1 MIEAKV
7 KYDFKENIYEIEK
20 YLKEND
26 LDSIELKK
34 VNKLLFKLKNID
46 TIIENIDEELIS
58 DDISNDYNS
67 FNSYCNNFLQGN
79 SSYISSMLTT
89 SDSIMK
95 SLLKYI
101 DFNMILN
108 NKSNIKNYI
117 RNYKYEITKQSS
129 NLENEVSDIL
139 SYIKKQKDNIENENT
154 ELNNKIKEVND
165 KLDNLNNNQ
174 IDLKHN
180 VDKFIDESKRNI
192 DEIITTEKNSID
204 ELKDNSKKE
213 LMENFNTLSE
223 EYKSKFDELLR
234 IIDEKDK
241 KISKLIGI
249 VGEKARI
256 GEYKKNADMSHKE
269 RIVWQAITII
279 LFLIA
284 FGLMLYVT
292 ITSKDNNKFTVF
304 KYIVSAIL
312 MGAATYTA
320 KQASNSRKDEVYY
333 RKQELELASIDVYLE
348 NMEPENREEIKKT
361 LSIKMFGQAQN
372 TYTNKYDDKKG
383 FSADDVIKIIESLK
397 NKIQ

>member
-1 MIEAKV
+1 MIETKV

-20 YLKEND
+20 YLKVND
-26 LDSIELKK
+26 LDSIEFKK

-46 TIIENIDEELIS
+46 TMVENIDEELIS
-58 DDISNDYNS
+58 DDIGNDYNN
-67 FNSYCNNFLQGN
+67 FNSYCNDFLQGN
-79 SSYISSMLTT
+79 SDYISNMLTT
-89 SDSIMK
+89 SDSIIK

-139 SYIKKQKDNIENENT
+139 GYIKQQKDNIEKENT

-165 KLDNLNNNQ
+165 KLDSLNNNQ

-180 VDKFIDESKRNI
+180 VDNFIDESKRNI

-213 LMENFNTLSE
+213 LMDNFNTLSE
-223 EYKSKFDELLR
+223 EYKSKFEELLR
-234 IIDEKDK
+234 IIAEKDK

-256 GEYKKNADMSHKE
+256 GEYKKNADMSHNE
-269 RIVWQAITII
+269 RIVWQVITII

-292 ITSKDNNKFTVF
+292 ITSKDYNKFTIF

-383 FSADDVIKIIESLK
+383 FSVDDVIKIIESLK
-397 NKIQ
+397 NKMQ

>member
-1 MIEAKV
+1 MIETKV

-20 YLKEND
+20 YLKVND
-26 LDSIELKK
+26 LDSIEFKK

-46 TIIENIDEELIS
+46 TMVENIDEELIS
-58 DDISNDYNS
+58 DDIGNDYNN
-67 FNSYCNNFLQGN
+67 FNSYCNDFLQGN
-79 SSYISSMLTT
+79 SDYISNMLTT
-89 SDSIMK
+89 SDSIIK

-139 SYIKKQKDNIENENT
+139 GYIKQQKDNIEKENT

-165 KLDNLNNNQ
+165 KLDSLNNNQ

-213 LMENFNTLSE
+213 LMDNFNTLSE
-223 EYKSKFDELLR
+223 EYKSKFEELLR
-234 IIDEKDK
+234 IIAEKDK

-256 GEYKKNADMSHKE
+256 GEYKKNADMSHNE
-269 RIVWQAITII
+269 RIVWQVITII

-292 ITSKDNNKFTVF
+292 ITSKDYNKFTIF

-383 FSADDVIKIIESLK
+383 FSVDDVIKIIESLK